1 MVLYHQDGSIETLL
15 PKISHAKSQLL
26 SKETYKTLLDSN
38 DLEEF
43 ISKLRDSSYGELK
56 IEMKTTL
63 YSIEYDLKEILI
75 KLFKKLLRHA
85 PKNYQA
91 FFRTYLLKYE
101 IENIKKMLR
110 GVHANL
116 SSEEILNSLH
126 ISIEDVFKRRKIL
139 EESLDALDLHS
150 FVHNLSV
157 LPYGEVIREAFL
169 IFERE
174 RSSFFYFDLLL
185 ELFYL
190 QQLWK
195 AHLKLKGKNRAII
208 RKFIGFKI
216 DCYNLETIFRA
227 KRLQLNE
234 ALMFR
239 MIFGDYSHYLNQE
252 ILDGLIRGQ
261 FKIERLYKIFK
272 LQKQAPVNFQ
282 DPESVNKFYRREVAD
297 LIRFYYLN
305 SDFDIGKPFAF
316 IKNKELEVKNL
327 RTISIGIQYQISTQ
341 EVMDKL
347 ILIDPY

>member
-1 MVLYHQDGSIETLL
+1 MNLYHQDGSIETLL
-15 PKISHAKSQLL
+15 PKISHAKSQLI
-26 SKETYKTLLDSN
+26 SKEMYKNLLDSDN
-38 DLEEF
+38 LEDF
-43 ISKLRDSSYGELK
+43 ISKLRDTSYRELK
-56 IEMKTTL
+56 NEIKATL
-63 YSIEYDLKEILI
+63 YNIEYNLKEILI
-75 KLFKKLLRHA
+75 SLFKKLLRHA
-85 PKNYQA
+85 PRNYQA

-101 IENIKKMLR
+101 MENIKKMLR
-110 GVHANL
+110 GVNGNL
-116 SSEEILNSLH
+116 TSEEILDSLH
-126 ISIEDVFKRRKIL
+126 ISVEDIFNRRKIL

-190 QQLWK
+190 QELWK
-195 AHLKLKGKNRAII
+195 AHLRLKGKNRAII
-208 RKFIGFKI
+208 RKFIGLKI

-227 KRLQLNE
+227 KNLQLNE

-252 ILDGLIRGQ
+252 ILDSLIRGQ
-261 FKIERLYKIFK
+261 FKIEGLYKIFK
-272 LQKQAPVNFQ
+272 LHKQAPVNFQ
-282 DPESVNKFYRREVAD
+282 DPDSINKFYKREVSN

-316 IKNKELEVKNL
+316 IKNKELEVENL
-327 RTISIGIQYQISTQ
+327 RTISIGVQYQISKQ

-347 ILIDPY
+347 IIIDPY